1 MPEYVYALHDFQ
13 PEHED
18 EVPFRAGE
26 RIEVVEKDDQYG
38 DGWWQGRNLAGKV
51 GLFPEA
57 YTTPAPPTTGSV
69 LIPSSTSDD
78 DAEGEADTEPPPTA
92 TASQHALHTLTEESE
107 TDSVT
112 SGDAGRAHVPLSAV
126 MGSSGSADSGVMNAT
141 MTDVQEAIEQL
152 GRRRKEGEFGD
163 GERSFS
169 FASTGDGDNNS
180 LRYDGETDE
189 SDGGEGWHKGAR
201 QKLAEKARKAVEE
214 AEKLESIGGSIG
226 KGKGRIIAPP
236 IDVEMSD
243 ESEDEGGDH
252 TMSFIRGHAIPEE
265 SEEENGPADE
275 FGVRTTKR
283 RSIKSEGDTHS
294 STLAG
299 GDSQTGLST
308 TTGSTAKASDSNSL
322 DLPTKGGDEDL
333 PTVTQASFPTPVV
346 TTEPPADDIHPPAEL
361 RDTEPIVSTAAT
373 LSLPSP
379 ISPTYQIARSQS
391 TPPPRA
397 ISPSQQQSN
406 TFIAPSHS
414 EGPASP
420 VTNNMRSVFAERRTS
435 SPGIPYRESMIALPS
450 PTLSSVGGF
459 AGFGHSKHSS
469 IASSAPGGLTLAS
482 PAPINPA
489 ASTNGNGVEKRE
501 PEKEKTH
508 PSDWSVEEVVEWLR
522 SKGFDQDVCD
532 KFTEQEITGDV
543 LLELDVNLLKSEIG
557 IMAFGKRMR
566 IANAITDLR
575 RPPSIVYSDHPSSL
589 RQDSLPASPM
599 HAQSPPMSPPM
610 THSPQM
616 HSPLSMQNLS
626 QVQQAHMQ
634 HYPTPQYSVAS
645 NSVHSRNVSQS
656 HSFGGYTYNSSAH
669 QSLNSPVGYGP
680 VVNGG
685 ISNSQASATETTA
698 AADGS
703 SQGGGGGS
711 SAGHSG
717 EGVTNGVTNGLGLNE
732 LDSTG
737 VAKKAR
743 PAQLNL
749 SPSESTLNNVHKDE
763 SSPAEEEKA
772 FSESEAAPASSVR
785 RRFFGGSARN
795 SSSSHKERDGK
806 PDRTSK
812 DSSSSPLLPGTS
824 PTLKDSASDKERD
837 APATVGSRHRRN
849 KNSVDT
855 KPAERLSIF
864 GGSFANTLGK
874 SRKPPPSTTQE
885 EPVEKTSSSL
895 SFSRLYGGKRP
906 ATSQGMGTSPK
917 TSPRLHDSLSSRDL
931 KEKDSSVHPSLL
943 RKRTVSASSP
953 KFDTGASASTL
964 VPTGRS
970 GGSLKQGQSILEQI
984 GDPDHN
990 GWMRKKSDRYKTWK
1004 TRYFVLKG
1012 PHLYCLR
1019 SNSRAETKIKGYINI
1034 VGYKVTVDE
1043 NVDPGRYGFRIDHEN
1058 DKTHYFSSEEKTVI
1072 RGWMKAMMKATIARD
1087 YTKPVVSSCNIPT
1100 IPLTVAQAMNP
1111 APRPPSPTARDATQ
1125 KALRRENPHQ
1135 LSSRDAEV
1143 LMGLAAPKEERAR
1156 LNSFFSEDNNDVN
1169 GSGLDTPTAPKSPVP
1184 PRPAREARRLST
1196 QTSQT
1201 STVPAVDDKLID
1213 WANGHLPSSLQIV
1226 DPLGPLCNGLALL
1239 RLAESIKGSP
1249 SSPPVPDS
1257 AFPRDSNDDKLDG
1270 LFKLFDFLLDNDVK
1284 IGSVSIN
1291 DIRQGKRDKIV
1302 QLLRAL
1308 KAWED
1313 KRIAIAQS
1321 IGKSSVQAGGFMAP
1335 VGLTWSGL

>member
-69 LIPSSTSDD
+69 LIPSSTPDD
-78 DAEGEADTEPPPTA
+78 DAEAEADTEPPPTA
-92 TASQHALHTLTEESE
+92 TTSQHGLHTLTEESE

-265 SEEENGPADE
+265 SEEESGLADE
-275 FGVRTTKR
+275 FGVRTAKR

-322 DLPTKGGDEDL
+322 DLPSKGGDEDL

-346 TTEPPADDIHPPAEL
+346 TTEPPADDMHPPAEL
-361 RDTEPIVSTAAT
+361 RDAEPIVSSAAT

-406 TFIAPSHS
+406 TFIPPSHS

-420 VTNNMRSVFAERRTS
+420 ATNNMRSIFAERRTS

-469 IASSAPGGLTLAS
+469 IASSAPGGLALAS
-482 PAPINPA
+482 PAPINA
-489 ASTNGNGVEKRE
+489 SASTNGNGIEKRE

-508 PSDWSVEEVVEWLR
+508 PSDWSVEEVVEWLK

-599 HAQSPPMSPPM
+599 HPQSPPMSSPM

-669 QSLNSPVGYGP
+669 QSLNSPVGYGT

-685 ISNSQASATETTA
+685 MPNNQVSTTETPTV
-698 AADGS
+698 ADGS
-703 SQGGGGGS
+703 SQGGGGS
-711 SAGHSG
+711 SAAGHSG
-717 EGVTNGVTNGLGLNE
+717 EELTNGATNGLGLNE
-732 LDSTG
+732 LDGAG

-763 SSPAEEEKA
+763 PSPVEEEKA

-812 DSSSSPLLPGTS
+812 DSSSSPLLPGAS

-864 GGSFANTLGK
+864 AGSFANTLGK

-917 TSPRLHDSLSSRDL
+917 TSPRLHDSISSRDL

-953 KFDTGASASTL
+953 KFDTGSSASTL

-1143 LMGLAAPKEERAR
+1143 LMGLAAPKEERTR
-1156 LNSFFSEDNNDVN
+1156 LNSFFSEESNDIN
-1169 GSGLDTPTAPKSPVP
+1169 GSGLNTPTAPKSPVP

-1284 IGSVSIN
+1284 IGS
-1291 DIRQGKRDKIV
+1291 
-1302 QLLRAL
+1302 
-1308 KAWED
+1308 AWEE

-1321 IGKSSVQAGGFMAP
+1321 IGKSSVQADYSPTLVLMGG
-1335 VGLTWSGL
+1335 LSRY